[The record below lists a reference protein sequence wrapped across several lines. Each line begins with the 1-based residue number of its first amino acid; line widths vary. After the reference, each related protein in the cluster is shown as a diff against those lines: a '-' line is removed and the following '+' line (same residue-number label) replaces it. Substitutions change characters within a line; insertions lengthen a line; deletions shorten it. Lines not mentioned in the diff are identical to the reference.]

1 MQDVYSERPNL
12 YIGFHGCE
20 RKEGMRLL
28 TEPNTLSPSTRN
40 HEWLGHGFY
49 VWENNI
55 ERALDWAKN
64 HRPNPYKEP
73 FVIGVVYTLGNCMD
87 LTDKHFIDLLSD
99 DYPRFVED
107 LKWIRAPIPQNTNPD
122 GSPNPRGLLRK
133 LDCSLIEHLHAT
145 NEAFDPM
152 NNYDTV
158 RGAFSEGIPAYP
170 GTQFGKKDHIQVC
183 IRNENCVKGFFLPR
197 KYKS

>member
-20 RKEGMRLL
+20 KNEGMRLL
-28 TEPNTLSPSTRN
+28 TEPNSLSSSTRN
-40 HEWLGHGFY
+40 HERLGHGFY

-107 LKWIRAPIPQNTNPD
+107 LQWIGEPIPQNTNPE
-122 GSPNPRGLLRK
+122 RK
-133 LDCSLIEHLHAT
+133 LRQRIFLTTEIQDVIFHKKKRKQNFL
-145 NEAFDPM
+145 
-152 NNYDTV
+152 
-158 RGAFSEGIPAYP
+158 AY
-170 GTQFGKKDHIQVC
+170 FC
-183 IRNENCVKGFFLPR
+183 R
-197 KYKS
+197 KIVL